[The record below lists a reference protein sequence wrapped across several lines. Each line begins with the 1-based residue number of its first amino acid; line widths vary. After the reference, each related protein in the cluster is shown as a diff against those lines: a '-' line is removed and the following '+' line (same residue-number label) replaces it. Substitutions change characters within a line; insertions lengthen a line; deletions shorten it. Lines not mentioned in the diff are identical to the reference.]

1 MTKLAD
7 TFGHVLRE
15 KQEEGNHGRSLYFR
29 YPPSP
34 TTNAMRCQRLRLI
47 ERRLYIH
54 KSSADDNSFDDL
66 RLQIRDSGH

>member
-1 MTKLAD
+1 MTKIAD

-15 KQEEGNHGRSLYFR
+15 KQKEGNHGGSLYFR
-29 YPPSP
+29 YPASP

-54 KSSADDNSFDDL
+54 QSSADDNSFDHL
-66 RLQIRDSGH
+66 RLQIRDFVH